1 MRLKIVTSFVVLI
14 GIGYIM
20 HGFQSGNPGG
30 LIIGLPLI
38 GGGLIYL
45 VSGAKPR
52 EGSELEQNQDSPR
65 EQDTEWDIIDK
76 VSRIKLNPKVAILL
90 LFIVGAILTIGIEE
104 IQLRLSP

>member
-1 MRLKIVTSFVVLI
+1 MRLKIVTGFVVLI

-30 LIIGLPLI
+30 LIFGLPLI

-45 VSGAKPR
+45 VSRAKPR
-52 EGSELEQNQDSPR
+52 EGSEFEQNQDSPL